1 MKKIL
6 KRTAK
11 VLLYIVLFLGI
22 YVLAGLLIPFIPVNK
37 NKDYQSPN
45 DLTIYIMSNGVH
57 TDIVVPVKTE
67 WMDWTRYISYADTDL
82 KDSSYSYVGIG
93 WGDKGFYLQTPTWA
107 DLKFSTAFKAMT
119 GLSSSAFHA
128 TFYKNIVPDSSTV
141 AINISKED
149 YQDLK
154 QFIIKTFDLD
164 DKGGSVHIPS
174 VNDGYGDMDAFY
186 EAKGSY
192 NLFYTC
198 NTWSNNALK
207 AAHQKAALWTLLDKG
222 IFRHYR

>member
-22 YVLAGLLIPFIPVNK
+22 YVLAALLIPFIPVNK
-37 NKDYQSPN
+37 DKDYRSPN

-57 TDIVVPVKTE
+57 TDIVLPVKTQ
-67 WMDWTRYISYADTDL
+67 WMDWTKYISYADTDL
-82 KDSSYSYVGIG
+82 KDTSYSYVGIG

-107 DLKFSTAFKAMT
+107 DLKFSVAFKAMT
-119 GLSSSAFHA
+119 GLSSSAIHA
-128 TFYKNIVPDSSTV
+128 TFYRNIIPDSSTV

-149 YQDLK
+149 YGHLV
-154 QFIIKTFDLD
+154 QFITTSFDFNEQ
-164 DKGGSVHIPS
+164 GNSIHIPS

-207 AAHQKAALWTLLDKG
+207 AANQKAALWTLLDKG

>member
-22 YVLAGLLIPFIPVNK
+22 YVLAALLIPFIPVNK
-37 NKDYQSPN
+37 NKDYRSPN

-57 TDIVVPVKTE
+57 TDIVVPVQTE
-67 WMDWTRYISYADTDL
+67 WMGWTTYIRYADTDL
-82 KDSSYSYVGIG
+82 KDTTYGYVGIG

-119 GLSSSAFHA
+119 GLSSSAIHA

-149 YQDLK
+149 YEDLI
-154 QFIIKTFDLD
+154 QFIMQRFDLD
-164 DKGGSVHIPS
+164 DKGNSIPIPS